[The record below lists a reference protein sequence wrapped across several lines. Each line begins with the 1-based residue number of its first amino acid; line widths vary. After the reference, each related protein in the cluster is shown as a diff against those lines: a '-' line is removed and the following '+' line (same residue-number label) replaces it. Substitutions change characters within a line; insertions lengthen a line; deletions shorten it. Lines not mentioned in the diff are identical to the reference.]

1 MKTKL
6 LCLLAFTILLHGC
19 DKIKDLATVPFD
31 THLKADLPVVVSPI
45 KKSADQAGAVNALVF
60 NKVQDLT
67 LSSNTDIAPYVSKI
81 KSIGLNSLQVTITG
95 LTASQTIN
103 TVSMDVTGVG
113 NIFTQTNITMVNNV
127 FTPVIASGTLDKVAA
142 KLTSDLKITIT
153 VAGNASGAMSFVVSC
168 NFDTHVVAYAL

>member
-6 LCLLAFTILLHGC
+6 LCLLAFTILFQGC
-19 DKIKDLATVPFD
+19 DKLKDLATVPFD
-31 THLKADLPVVVSPI
+31 THLKADLPIVVSSI
-45 KKSADQAGAVNALVF
+45 KKSADQAGAVNAYVF

-67 LSSNTDIAPYVSKI
+67 VASNADIAPYVTKI

-95 LTASQTIN
+95 LTAGQTIN
-103 TVSMDVTGVG
+103 SVSMDVTGVG
-113 NIFTQTNITMVNNV
+113 NVFTQTNITMANNV
-127 FTPVIASGTLDKVAA
+127 FTPVISTATLNNVAA

-153 VAGNASGAMSFVVSC
+153 VSGTASGAMSFIVSC